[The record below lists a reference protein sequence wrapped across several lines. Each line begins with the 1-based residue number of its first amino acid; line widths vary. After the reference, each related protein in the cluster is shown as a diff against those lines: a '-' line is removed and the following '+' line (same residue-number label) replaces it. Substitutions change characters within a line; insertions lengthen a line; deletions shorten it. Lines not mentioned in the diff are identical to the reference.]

1 MSAEIL
7 AEVLAEALAD
17 SCAALSLVEPAL
29 REFSDALTLALKSL
43 RLACDW
49 ETSEVE
55 MLPSADRL
63 FRLASEASASE
74 AWLSADSE
82 RSLRLAIDFENSETD
97 CSLRLAALES
107 TADVC

>member
-49 ETSEVE
+49 ETSEVKV
-55 MLPSADRL
+55 LPDADRL
-63 FRLASEASASE
+63 FKLVSEASASE
-74 AWLSADSE
+74 A
-82 RSLRLAIDFENSETD
+82 
-97 CSLRLAALES
+97 
-107 TADVC
+107 